1 MNALV
6 KFIKKHLIKYNIIK
20 TLSDKGERVDISY
33 KKNINENDL
42 DIYQKS
48 HLRRYLFARQ
58 HIRQGGITGDFACGT
73 GYGSLILSEHS
84 ARVTGIDINKKTI
97 DAIKKRYASS
107 NKVEF
112 LNKNLLSIEYE
123 NIFDSIVSFE
133 TLEHIAEEQLPLYF
147 NKIAKA
153 LKLNGVFIFSTPY
166 MQEKSENALKYG
178 FHLTFYIDETKI
190 DGWLKNAGLKTEE
203 FYYQDYK
210 THVIVKEKNNPD
222 FVIGIAR
229 KRSI

>member
-1 MNALV
+1 MNGIV
-6 KFIKKHLIKYNIIK
+6 KFIRKHLLRYNIIK

-33 KKNINENDL
+33 KKDINETDL

-48 HLRRYLFARQ
+48 HLRRYLFATQ

-84 ARVTGIDINKKTI
+84 ERVTGIDINKKTV
-97 DAIKKRYASS
+97 DAIKKRYANF

-123 NIFDSIVSFE
+123 NVFDSIVSFE

-147 NKIAKA
+147 DKIARA
-153 LKLNGVFIFSTPY
+153 LKLDGIFIFSTPY
-166 MQEKSENALKYG
+166 MQEKSENAIKYG
-178 FHLTFYIDETKI
+178 FHLTFYIDETKL
-190 DGWLKNAGLKTEE
+190 DGWLQSAGLKIRE

-210 THVIVKEKNNPD
+210 THDIVKEKNNPD

-229 KRSI
+229 KKSI